1 MKYNNNA
8 GYLPLGMSAGYKAKP
23 VVNKFT
29 YKLRVH
35 NCLSVITCPLKQ
47 HSSFFELIPWRWRYV
62 CLQPKCWRRLYQW
75 LLLISGGAPQHKLCT
90 TPKGMVFKRPF
101 WSENGHWF
109 WTFCSQIRY
118 VSPACLRWG
127 LEFWELFDLEIRNF

>member
-35 NCLSVITCPLKQ
+35 NCLSVITSPLKK

-75 LLLISGGAPQHKLCT
+75 LLLIPGGAPQHKLCT
-90 TPKGMVFKRPF
+90 TPKGRVCGRF
-101 WSENGHWF
+101 
-109 WTFCSQIRY
+109 
-118 VSPACLRWG
+118 G
-127 LEFWELFDLEIRNF
+127 LKTGIDFEHFARKLGMFRLLV